1 MCQINS
7 QPPVYFEEK
16 RMGFAEE
23 IKARVTTRKLCELV
37 GLKLDRHGNALCPFH
52 GDTNKS
58 LKVYA
63 DPTRGWACFGCHR
76 GGTVIDF
83 AMEWYGLDLKQAIIR
98 LDAEFG
104 LGLPIGKRRTADERK
119 AARRRLAELEKRR
132 QEVEDARYAAESS
145 FWRAHSLYC
154 LVLNTLDETRPK
166 RGENAISD
174 AYAKALT
181 MLPEIR
187 EEFELALY
195 ALQSAREEASSIGRA
210 IGETASCTS

>member
-1 MCQINS
+1 
-7 QPPVYFEEK
+7 
-16 RMGFAEE
+16 MGFAEE
-23 IKARVTTRKLCELV
+23 IKARVTTRQLCELV

-58 LKVYA
+58 LKVYS
-63 DPTRGWACFGCHR
+63 DPARGWHCFGCHR

-83 AMEWYGLDLKQAIIR
+83 AMEWYGLDLKQTIIR

-119 AARRRLAELEKRR
+119 AARRKLAELEKLR
-132 QEVEDARYAAESS
+132 QETENARYAAESS
-145 FWRAHSLYC
+145 FWRAHDRYC
-154 LVLNTLDETRPK
+154 LVLNALDEYRPK

-174 AYAKALT
+174 AYTNALII
-181 MLPEIR
+181 LPEIR

-210 IGETASCTS
+210 IGETISHTA